1 MPTALQI
8 DLKYRLTS
16 AVSNSGRVA
25 MLPGMASKKRKS
37 GKPTQRRQ
45 GKGLS
50 GNPQRRAQQLQ
61 GDVAE
66 RLRQQ
71 SQPAGTSAPG
81 SQRTWPW
88 WAESHETALAQVR
101 ATEWPS
107 RLLDIETL
115 AGRLAGDEFHARV
128 NAPGP
133 GTGLTPAGWLRA
145 LAETAMNTMAA
156 DLAGEGEAWPRLWA
170 FCCGL
175 ADEEGAEELA
185 AEADE
190 FAGRGVTPVPCIPV
204 PWYQPAAGSDALA
217 ARDAY
222 GGRFLL
228 VVPFIDPVQPAAA
241 DHWYAWDLDSCADDL
256 VVAAGAHD
264 SADGA
269 LAEWRAAVGPAA
281 ATAELAP
288 CPPELGIRL
297 LTPALDDSLQADSV
311 FGDEPAEFFREVP
324 RLFRRAAALAAS
336 LGRLLP
342 RQRSGGLADARD
354 TAIEDFLDWHAR
366 RAWNSPG
373 ARAAA
378 EDALELI
385 LAEWGPDA
393 PPDERAFYA
402 CSPHRIETCA
412 SLLRDMYEPDLVSK
426 ALLLLPHWVQWCAT
440 KTELDGEYADR
451 ALAAAHA
458 ESAAPAS
465 EHQVTLKREAPFRRP
480 E

>member
-1 MPTALQI
+1 
-8 DLKYRLTS
+8 
-16 AVSNSGRVA
+16 
-25 MLPGMASKKRKS
+25 MLPGVASKKRKA
-37 GKPTQRRQ
+37 GKPAQRRQ

-61 GDVAE
+61 DRDAAG

-71 SQPAGTSAPG
+71 SQWAGTFAPG

-88 WAESHETALAQVR
+88 WAESHETVLAQVR
-101 ATEWPS
+101 ATGWPS

-115 AGRLAGDEFHARV
+115 AGRLAGDEFHSRV
-128 NAPGP
+128 TAPGP

-145 LAETAMNTMAA
+145 LAETAMDTMAA
-156 DLAGEGEAWPRLWA
+156 DLADGGEDWPRLWA

-175 ADEEGAEELA
+175 ADEEGAEELV

-190 FAGRGVTPVPCIPV
+190 FASRGVTPVPGIPV
-204 PWYQPAAGSDALA
+204 PWYQPTEGTVAVA
-217 ARDAY
+217 ARDVY
-222 GGRFLL
+222 GSRFL
-228 VVPFIDPVQPAAA
+228 VTAPFSDPAQPAAA
-241 DHWYAWDLDSCADDL
+241 DHWYAWDLDWCVDGL
-256 VVAAGAHD
+256 VVATGVHD
-264 SADGA
+264 SADAA

-297 LTPALDDSLQADSV
+297 LVPALDYSLQADSV

-342 RQRSGGLADARD
+342 RQRSGGLADAREG
-354 TAIEDFLDWHAR
+354 AVEDFLDRQAGH
-366 RAWNSPG
+366 AWNSPG
-373 ARAAA
+373 ARSAT
-378 EDALELI
+378 EDALELL

-402 CSPHRIETCA
+402 CSPHRIEACA
-412 SLLRDMYEPDLVSK
+412 SVMRDSYEPDPVNK
-426 ALLLLPHWVQWCAT
+426 ALLLLPDWVQWCAG
-440 KTELDGEYADR
+440 KTGLDGEFADR
-451 ALAAAHA
+451 ALAAARA
-458 ESAAPAS
+458 EAATPAS
-465 EHQVTLKREAPFRRP
+465 EHQVILEREVPFRRP

>member
-1 MPTALQI
+1 
-8 DLKYRLTS
+8 
-16 AVSNSGRVA
+16 
-25 MLPGMASKKRKS
+25 MLPDVASNKRKS
-37 GKPTQRRQ
+37 GKLTQRSQ

-61 GDVAE
+61 DRDAAE
-66 RLRQQ
+66 RRREQ
-71 SQPAGTSAPG
+71 SLWAGTSAPG
-81 SQRTWPW
+81 SQRAWPW
-88 WAESHETALAQVR
+88 WAESHETVLAQVR
-101 ATEWPS
+101 AAEWPS
-107 RLLDIETL
+107 RLVDIETL

-128 NAPGP
+128 SAPGP

-145 LAETAMNTMAA
+145 LAETAMDAMAA
-156 DLAGEGEAWPRLWA
+156 NLAGEGKDWKRLWA

-175 ADEEGAEELA
+175 ADEEGADELE

-190 FAGRGVTPVPCIPV
+190 FAGRGVTPVPGIPV
-204 PWYQPAAGSDALA
+204 PWYQPTDGSDALT

-228 VVPFIDPVQPAAA
+228 AVPFSDPAQSAAA
-241 DHWYAWDLDSCADDL
+241 DHWYAWDLDWCADGL
-256 VVAAGAHD
+256 VVAAEVHD
-264 SADGA
+264 SADRA

-281 ATAELAP
+281 ATAELSP
-288 CPPELGIRL
+288 CPAELGIRL
-297 LTPALDDSLQADSV
+297 LIPALDDSLQADSV
-311 FGDEPAEFFREVP
+311 LGDEPAEFFREVP

-354 TAIEDFLDWHAR
+354 GAIEDFLNWHAGH
-366 RAWNSPG
+366 AWNSPG

-412 SLLRDMYEPDLVSK
+412 SVLRDVYEPDAVNK
-426 ALLLLPHWVQWCAT
+426 ALLLLPDWVQWCAT
-440 KTELDGEYADR
+440 KTELVAESADR
-451 ALAAAHA
+451 ALAAARA
-458 ESAAPAS
+458 EAATPAS
-465 EHQVTLKREAPFRRP
+465 EHQVSLEREVPFRRP

>member
-1 MPTALQI
+1 
-8 DLKYRLTS
+8 
-16 AVSNSGRVA
+16 
-25 MLPGMASKKRKS
+25 MLPGVASKKRKS
-37 GKPTQRRQ
+37 GKPTQRGQ

-61 GDVAE
+61 DRDAAK
-66 RLRQQ
+66 RLRQR
-71 SQPAGTSAPG
+71 SQWAGTSAPG

-88 WAESHETALAQVR
+88 WAESHETVLAQVR
-101 ATEWPS
+101 ATKWPS
-107 RLLDIETL
+107 RLLHIETL

-145 LAETAMNTMAA
+145 LAETAMNAMAA
-156 DLAGEGEAWPRLWA
+156 DLVGEGKAWPRLWA

-175 ADEEGAEELA
+175 ADEEGAEELT

-190 FAGRGVTPVPCIPV
+190 FTGRGVTPVPGIPV
-204 PWYQPAAGSDALA
+204 PWYQPTEGSDALA

-222 GGRFLL
+222 GGRFL
-228 VVPFIDPVQPAAA
+228 VTAPFSDPAQPAAA
-241 DHWYAWDLDSCADDL
+241 DHWYAWDLDWCANGL
-256 VVAAGAHD
+256 VVAAGVHD

-269 LAEWRAAVGPAA
+269 LAEWRAAVGPAG

-288 CPPELGIRL
+288 CPAELGIRL
-297 LTPALDDSLQADSV
+297 LVPALDYSLQADSV

-324 RLFRRAAALAAS
+324 RLFRRTAALAAA

-342 RQRSGGLADARD
+342 RQQSGGLADARD
-354 TAIEDFLDWHAR
+354 GAIEDFLDWHAGH
-366 RAWNSPG
+366 AWNPPG

-385 LAEWGPDA
+385 LSEWGPDV

-412 SLLRDMYEPDLVSK
+412 SVLRDTYEPDPISK
-426 ALLLLPHWVQWCAT
+426 ALLLLPDWVQWCAT
-440 KTELDGEYADR
+440 KTGLNGEFADR
-451 ALAAAHA
+451 ALAAARA
-458 ESAAPAS
+458 EAATPPS
-465 EHQVTLKREAPFRRP
+465 EHQVIPEREVPFRRP